1 MGCSVKLWGVGA
13 LDGTGTCLIDTRTID
28 VIFSLDDVPALRHHI
43 EVIVRGI
50 VAWGTVG
57 ASVIATHL
65 IDGFQTGG
73 TLVNHLYEVVV
84 AVCLDG
90 DADGNAVSDFIGVG

>member
-1 MGCSVKLWGVGA
+1 MGCAVELGGVGA
-13 LDGTGTCLIDTRTID
+13 LDGTGTCLVDTRTVD
-28 VIFSLDDVPALRHHI
+28 VVFFIDDVPALRHHI

-50 VAWGTVG
+50 VAWGAVG

-73 TLVNHLYEVVV
+73 TLVYDLYEIVVT
-84 AVCLDG
+84 VCLDG
-90 DADGNAVSDFIGVG
+90 DADDDAVTDFQR